1 MMLKLLC
8 IFSVLVI
15 SVSACVGSP
24 KPQEL
29 PAGHYVGSMESS
41 IYNTESVESIVMNY
55 KIDAS
60 SPNGSI
66 TIYDAN
72 QSTEIQPLNIITQG
86 TWSTI
91 TNGQN
96 GITHPCFRGII
107 RTTLNNQIGRGWPV
121 AFVNCWLADDFI
133 PGSHT
138 FQAQYLIWNPI
149 STINYAEFGGSVFLH
164 TPN

>member
-1 MMLKLLC
+1 MLKLLYSFLALA
-8 IFSVLVI
+8 II
-15 SVSACVGSP
+15 SLSACVGAP
-24 KPQEL
+24 KPQQL
-29 PAGHYVGSMESS
+29 PAGHYVGTMESS
-41 IYNTESVESIVMNY
+41 IYNTESMESIVMNY
-55 KIDAS
+55 KIDAG

-72 QSTEIQPLNIITQG
+72 QSTEIQPLNIIEQG
-86 TWSTI
+86 TWFTI

-96 GITHPCFRGII
+96 GITNPCFRGII
-107 RTTLNNQIGRGWPV
+107 RTTLNKQIGRGWPV
-121 AFVNCWLADDFI
+121 AFVNCWLANDFI

-149 STINYAEFGGSVFLH
+149 STINYAEFGGIVFLH